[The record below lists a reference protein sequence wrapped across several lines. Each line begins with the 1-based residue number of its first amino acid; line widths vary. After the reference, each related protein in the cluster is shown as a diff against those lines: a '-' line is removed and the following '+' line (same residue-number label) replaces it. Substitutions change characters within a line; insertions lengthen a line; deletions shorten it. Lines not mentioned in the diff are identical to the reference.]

1 MGIWD
6 QFYEKAKSFFT
17 TSDEPSAST
26 EPPKPRCYYELLEV
40 ERNAT
45 DDEIK
50 KSFKKLA
57 LRWHPDKNPGR
68 EEECAAYFILIQQAY
83 EVLVDPQERAFYDR
97 HRENIIYAGV
107 DSQHE
112 KVDTGVKLDPFRST
126 SCWQSMF
133 TSEEECVE
141 KFYSVYRD
149 LFHQLAAEEYAYID
163 DPEDRN
169 YPVFGTLNSDY
180 ETVVAPFYAFWLN
193 FSTRRS
199 FAWLDKYN
207 LREADDRHT
216 ALEFVRKHDK
226 RVEVARQ
233 RQAER
238 NAFIMKKVEEQQR
251 QAIRKNLEGLKNFEI
266 DTEIQKE
273 HLMDLEQIE
282 AELDAAFGIVENKK
296 HENEGASDDEN
307 LSDEEDE
314 EQFYCIVCE
323 KSFKSRNV
331 LESHQRSKKH
341 RQMAELLK
349 IHMCEEDQKLFDGAQ
364 NQHSDDENIEE
375 KAKEYKKTKKKK
387 EKNEPKQKKT
397 LPSGPVACECHTC
410 GEEFDSKSKLHIHLK
425 QSGHAIIKSVINP
438 PVTSGTNKK
447 AEMKKSKKK

>member
-107 DSQHE
+107 GRILNMRKLIRVLSSSHSGALLVGKACLQ
-112 KVDTGVKLDPFRST
+112 VKRSVL
-126 SCWQSMF
+126 S
-133 TSEEECVE
+133 

-180 ETVVAPFYAFWLN
+180 ETLLHRSMRFGLN
-193 FSTRRS
+193 FS
-199 FAWLDKYN
+199 N
-207 LREADDRHT
+207 
-216 ALEFVRKHDK
+216 FV
-226 RVEVARQ
+226 VP
-233 RQAER
+233 
-238 NAFIMKKVEEQQR
+238 
-251 QAIRKNLEGLKNFEI
+251 
-266 DTEIQKE
+266 
-273 HLMDLEQIE
+273 
-282 AELDAAFGIVENKK
+282 
-296 HENEGASDDEN
+296 
-307 LSDEEDE
+307 
-314 EQFYCIVCE
+314 
-323 KSFKSRNV
+323 
-331 LESHQRSKKH
+331 
-341 RQMAELLK
+341 LL
-349 IHMCEEDQKLFDGAQ
+349 G
-364 NQHSDDENIEE
+364 
-375 KAKEYKKTKKKK
+375 
-387 EKNEPKQKKT
+387 
-397 LPSGPVACECHTC
+397 
-410 GEEFDSKSKLHIHLK
+410 
-425 QSGHAIIKSVINP
+425 
-438 PVTSGTNKK
+438 
-447 AEMKKSKKK
+447 